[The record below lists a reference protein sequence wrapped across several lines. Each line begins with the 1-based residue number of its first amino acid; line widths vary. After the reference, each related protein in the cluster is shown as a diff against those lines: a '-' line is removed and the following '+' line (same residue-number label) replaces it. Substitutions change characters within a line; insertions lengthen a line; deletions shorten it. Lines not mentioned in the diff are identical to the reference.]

1 MLTGNVFKIPLFVFI
16 NGLFFV
22 LTCLSPSV
30 HASGPEGLSIDDM
43 NVDTGEYERL
53 LKGVP
58 MSIDPEMLER
68 AKQAV
73 PGDINERVEKE
84 KSKIIEKGFYGMDVA
99 VPGGVSGQA
108 LGQAGSVRSG
118 AAILKEDERI
128 YIFVSS
134 SVPKD
139 TLRNYARDIDRLGQP
154 RMSIVM
160 RGFVSGMTKVRPTL
174 EFLRRVLFKDENCD
188 SDKCEAYHAPVLI
201 DPLLFR
207 RYGIE
212 AVPAIVY
219 AKGVRIMDSTVS
231 EGLGEGAETGDYYIL
246 YGDAALEGALELINS
261 EARSRSLDCLVW
273 KIRRGDGYERNC
285 K

>member
-1 MLTGNVFKIPLFVFI
+1 MEKTLRLTVAVFI
-16 NGLFFV
+16 SNLFLV
-22 LTCLSPSV
+22 LTCLSMSV
-30 HASGPEGLSIDDM
+30 HASGPEAISIDDI
-43 NVDTGEYERL
+43 NNDTVEYEEL

-58 MSIDPEMLER
+58 MSIDPEMLDK
-68 AKQAV
+68 AKQAI
-73 PGDINERVEKE
+73 PGDISERVEKE
-84 KSKIIEKGFYGMDVA
+84 RSKLIERGFYGTDA
-99 VPGGVSGQA
+99 AGGVSGESQ
-108 LGQAGSVRSG
+108 GQAGHAHYG
-118 AAILKEDERI
+118 TAILKEDERI

-160 RGFVSGMTKVRPTL
+160 RGFVGGMTKVRPTL
-174 EFLRRVLFKDENCD
+174 EFLRGVLFKNENCA
-188 SDKCEAYHAPVLI
+188 SDECEAYQAPIII

>member
-1 MLTGNVFKIPLFVFI
+1 MEKTLRFTVSIFRNS
-16 NGLFFV
+16 FFLA
-22 LTCLSPSV
+22 LTCIAMSV
-30 HASGPEGLSIDDM
+30 HASGPEVISIDDI

-58 MSIDPEMLER
+58 MSIDPEMLEK
-68 AKQAV
+68 AKQAI
-73 PGDINERVEKE
+73 PGDINERVERE
-84 KSKIIEKGFYGMDVA
+84 RSQLIEKEFYGTDA
-99 VPGGVSGQA
+99 ADGVSGNK
-108 LGQAGSVRSG
+108 QAGNAIQG
-118 AAILKEDERI
+118 TAILKEDERI

-160 RGFVSGMTKVRPTL
+160 RGFVGGMTKVRPTL
-174 EFLRRVLFKDENCD
+174 EFLRGVLFKNENCV
-188 SDKCEAYHAPVLI
+188 SDECEAYQAPIII

-219 AKGVRIMDSTVS
+219 AKGVTDLTIS
-231 EGLGEGAETGDYYIL
+231 EKIKEGGEPGDYYML
-246 YGDAALEGALELINS
+246 YGDAALDGALELIDR
-261 EARSRSLDCLVW
+261 EAGSGYLDCLVW
-273 KIRRGDGYERNC
+273 KLRRGDYESTC

>member
-1 MLTGNVFKIPLFVFI
+1 MMEKTLQFTVAIFRNSLF
-16 NGLFFV
+16 LV
-22 LTCLSPSV
+22 LTCLSMSV
-30 HASGPEGLSIDDM
+30 YASGSEGFSIDDM

-53 LKGVP
+53 LKGIP
-58 MSIDPEMLER
+58 MSVDPEMLEK
-68 AKQAV
+68 AKQAI
-73 PGDINERVEKE
+73 PGDINERMEKE
-84 KSKIIEKGFYGMDVA
+84 RSKLIEREFYGMDA
-99 VPGGVSGQA
+99 AGGVPGNNK
-108 LGQAGSVRSG
+108 GQAGHTRHG
-118 AAILKEDERI
+118 TAILKEDERI

>member
-1 MLTGNVFKIPLFVFI
+1 MMEKTLRFTITVFI
-16 NGLFFV
+16 SNFFIV
-22 LTCLSPSV
+22 LTCLCLSV
-30 HASGPEGLSIDDM
+30 HASGPESLSIDDM

-58 MSIDPEMLER
+58 MSIDPEMLEK
-68 AKQAV
+68 AKQAI

-84 KSKIIEKGFYGMDVA
+84 RSKLIERGFYGMDA
-99 VPGGVSGQA
+99 AGGVPGNNQ
-108 LGQAGSVRSG
+108 GQAGHAHHG
-118 AAILKEDERI
+118 TAIFKEDERI

-139 TLRNYARDIDRLGQP
+139 ALRNYARDLDGLGQP

-160 RGFVSGMTKVRPTL
+160 RGFVGGMTKVRPTL
-174 EFLRRVLFKDENCD
+174 EFLRGVVFKDESCN
-188 SDKCEAYHAPVLI
+188 SDKCEAYRAPVLI

-219 AKGVRIMDSTVS
+219 ARGVRIMDSTVS
-231 EGLGEGAETGDYYIL
+231 EGIKAGAETGDYYIL
-246 YGDAALEGALELINS
+246 YGDAALEGALELINR
-261 EARSRSLDCLVW
+261 EVRSGSLDCLVW
-273 KIRRGDGYERNC
+273 KLRSDGYERDC

>member
-1 MLTGNVFKIPLFVFI
+1 MEKTLRSLIAIFI

-22 LTCLSPSV
+22 LMCLSMSV
-30 HASGPEGLSIDDM
+30 HASGPEGISIDDI
-43 NVDTGEYERL
+43 NVDTGEYERF

-58 MSIDPEMLER
+58 MSVDPEMMEK
-68 AKQAV
+68 AKQAI
-73 PGDINERVEKE
+73 PGDISERVEKE
-84 KSKIIEKGFYGMDVA
+84 RSKLIEREFYGMDA
-99 VPGGVSGQA
+99 AGGVPGNNQ
-108 LGQAGSVRSG
+108 GQAGNTRHG
-118 AAILKEDERI
+118 TAILKEDERI

-160 RGFVSGMTKVRPTL
+160 RGFVGGMTKVRPTL
-174 EFLRRVLFKDENCD
+174 EFLRGVLFKDENCD
-188 SDKCEAYHAPVLI
+188 SDKCEAYRAPVLV

-219 AKGVRIMDSTVS
+219 ARGVKGVDSTVS
-231 EGLGEGAETGDYYIL
+231 EGVKEEVETKEHYIL
-246 YGDAALEGALELINS
+246 YGDAVLDGALEILNS
-261 EARSRSLDCLVW
+261 VARVRSLDCLVW
-273 KIRRGDGYERNC
+273 KLRRGEGYERDC